1 MNSPTRQTAGGRA
14 YMDPRNRARR
24 EGRTTQELLILY
36 VLERWLARLAASPSA
51 GDFVLTAYP
60 ESERA

>member
-1 MNSPTRQTAGGRA
+1 
-14 YMDPRNRARR
+14 MDPRNRARR